1 MKPTT
6 PSGRRPLQWSLGPG
20 SIVRNRRRGASALP
34 VRGGVP
40 WAGLCSPT
48 AWPLRAWHST
58 RHSRYHCQRCLKG
71 FMAGSS
77 LSGVGPSI
85 RLGKHH
91 HDSRTCTVCDSWTT
105 QSASFPTSVEDVLTY
120 FVLTYPTQTWPPL
133 TRLGKSR
140 PPISYAVGVC
150 CTREYGLS
158 PFGLQT
164 SNTRPLFHVC
174 LTYPTESM
182 VTRFERVG
190 VDRAFSGSA
199 MTVCAS

>member
-6 PSGRRPLQWSLGPG
+6 SSGRRPLQWSLGPG
-20 SIVRNRRRGASALP
+20 SSLRNRRRGYSALP
-34 VRGGVP
+34 IRGGAS
-40 WAGLCSPT
+40 WAALCPPT
-48 AWPLRAWHST
+48 GWPLRARRST
-58 RHSRYHCQRCLKG
+58 RHVRYHCQRCLKA

-77 LSGVGPSI
+77 LSGGGPSI

-91 HDSRTCTVCDSWTT
+91 HDSRQCTACDAWTT
-105 QSASFPTSVEDVLTY
+105 QSASFPTRVEEVLTH

-133 TRLGKSR
+133 TLLGKSR

-150 CTREYGLS
+150 FTRGYGLWPS
-158 PFGLQT
+158 GLQP
-164 SNTRPLFHVC
+164 SKTRPLFHVF
-174 LTYPTESM
+174 LTYPTESI